1 MNGLAAFDSELRQA
15 RHVTLLCGVDEAG
28 RGPLAGDVYAAACIL
43 PERYD
48 LPGLNDSKQLSEK
61 KREKLFDEIQKQAV
75 CCAVATAS
83 VEEIERLDIRKATML
98 AMTRAVRALS
108 LPPEYVIVDGNFV
121 PEWGYTIRSEYVIGG
136 DGKSDC
142 IAAASILAKV
152 SRDRYMKE
160 LAKQYPEYAFEQHKG
175 YGTALHYRRIE
186 KYGVLPVH
194 RQSFLKKKLS
204 DWGAMPP
211 QTLGFLGERYAAEY
225 LSRKGYEILDRNYA
239 VKCGEIDLVT
249 RKGNVVCFVEVKSR
263 KTLSPDYLPKDAV
276 TKAKQTRLVA
286 AAKEYIREKEL
297 NAAFRFDVIEVV
309 GADGKIYVNLIEDA
323 FSPAEPSFI
332 S

>member
-1 MNGLAAFDSELRQA
+1 MEGLAAFDARLRQMY
-15 RHVTLLCGVDEAG
+15 HVTLLCGVDEAG

-43 PERYD
+43 PEHYE
-48 LPGLNDSKQLSEK
+48 LPELNDSKQLSEK
-61 KREKLFDEIQKQAV
+61 KRDKLFDEITRQAV
-75 CCAVATAS
+75 GYAVATAS
-83 VEEIERLDIRKATML
+83 VEEIERLDIRRATML
-98 AMTRAVRALS
+98 AMSRAVRALA
-108 LPPEYVIVDGNFV
+108 LQPEYVIVDGNFV
-121 PEWGYTIRSEYVIGG
+121 PDWGNAFRSEYVIGG

-186 KYGVLPVH
+186 KYGVLPIH

-204 DWGAMPP
+204 DWGTMPP

-225 LSRKGYEILDRNYA
+225 LIRKGYEILDRNYA
-239 VKCGEIDLVT
+239 VKSGEIDIVA
-249 RKGNVVCFVEVKSR
+249 RKGNVVSFAEVKSR
-263 KTLSPDYLPKDAV
+263 RTFSPDYLPKDAV
-276 TKAKQTRLVA
+276 TKAKQARLVS

-297 NAAFRFDVIEVV
+297 DAAFRFDVIEVV
-309 GADGKIYVNLIEDA
+309 GVEGKIYVNLIEDA
-323 FSPAEPSFI
+323 FSPAEASFI
-332 S
+332 